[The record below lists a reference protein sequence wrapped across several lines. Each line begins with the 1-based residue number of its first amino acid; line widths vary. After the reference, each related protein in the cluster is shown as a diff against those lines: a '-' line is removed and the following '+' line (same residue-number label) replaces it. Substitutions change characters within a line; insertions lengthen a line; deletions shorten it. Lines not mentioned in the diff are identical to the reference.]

1 MPVPPGAFH
10 FKVSMDPA
18 EILDYEIKLRDL
30 DDPLLAEDE
39 DIASYTLTLYPEAV
53 ALGLN
58 IKTGGGYDPSNTV
71 DTIKIWFDVDAGEQ
85 LNAEYDGAGA
95 ELAMELTVNTTSVP
109 ARKRQRTIILTVVQ
123 L

>member
-1 MPVPPGAFH
+1 
-10 FKVSMDPA
+10 MDPA